1 MPGWR
6 AFLQEGAQAFLA
18 FGTDADSG
26 DGVFGV
32 ASQRRSQRAMTDFT
46 QQVLAGA
53 HGRWTVEQQVVDPL
67 IDFLLQF
74 SHRVA
79 LRQQADFPSPL
90 PAETFCGQRIAACRA
105 LADGLHHERAD
116 DRRCQADAHFRQA
129 ELRVVGANRHVAATD
144 QAQRAAERRALH
156 HGQRRDFQFGEV
168 VHQLRQ
174 FPGVIQVGVV
184 IELGRLLHPGQIS
197 AGADLAWMQQS
208 AELDYHTN
216 LDDARELAELMYNLA
231 KLKVPTLAVVQGAAF
246 GGALGLISCC
256 DMAIGADDAQFCLSE
271 VRIGLAPAVISPFV
285 VQAIGE
291 RAARRYALTAER
303 FGGQRAREIGL
314 LSESYPMAEL
324 EQKVDQWVDNLLL
337 NSPAAMRASK
347 DLLREVGH
355 GALTPAL
362 RRYTENAIARIR
374 VSPEGQEGLRAFLQK
389 RSPTWQAETILKEPR

>member
-1 MPGWR
+1 MP
-6 AFLQEGAQAFLA
+6 
-18 FGTDADSG
+18 
-26 DGVFGV
+26 VCV
-32 ASQRRSQRAMTDFT
+32 
-46 QQVLAGA
+46 
-53 HGRWTVEQQVVDPL
+53 
-67 IDFLLQF
+67 FLLI
-74 SHRVA
+74 RG
-79 LRQQADFPSPL
+79 R
-90 PAETFCGQRIAACRA
+90 GK
-105 LADGLHHERAD
+105 
-116 DRRCQADAHFRQA
+116 HF
-129 ELRVVGANRHVAATD
+129 
-144 QAQRAAERRALH
+144 
-156 HGQRRDFQFGEV
+156 
-168 VHQLRQ
+168 
-174 FPGVIQVGVV
+174 
-184 IELGRLLHPGQIS
+184 S

-231 KLKVPTLAVVQGAAF
+231 KLKIPTVAVVQGAAY

-324 EQKVDQWVDNLLL
+324 EQKVDQWIDNLLL

-389 RSPTWQAETILKEPR
+389 NARQPGKPKPPSRSRVDERTCSHHLAGGQPRRNRLPSDAHRQGSGPDHRGRAQRHRP